1 MGNDM
6 EVGQLTADNYWEWAI
21 RMEGLLVYK
30 DLGECIYRDA
40 RALHANDPQRQRD
53 RKALVLIQSHVSS
66 NLLPMVV
73 IHQTAKAVWDALRV
87 MHDNILAASK
97 ATLEDKFTSLKKEN
111 SECMEEYINRAQRIR
126 LQLHTQTEPVSDER
140 LQRAILRGLPQ
151 EYTYVRETL
160 LLQSNL
166 TLSQMSQQ
174 LRSAEDRLGSKD
186 SSEATILKAGVRR
199 DVSKRL
205 WALRF
210 RSGKYC
216 VPEFCLLVLAFESTV
231 VIFDHG

>member
-6 EVGQLTADNYWEWAI
+6 EVGQLTADNYWEWSI

-40 RALHANDPQRQRD
+40 RNLRVDDPLRQRD

-66 NLLPMVV
+66 TLLPTVV
-73 IHQTAKAVWDALRV
+73 IHQTAKALWDALRS
-87 MHDNILAASK
+87 MYDNILAASK
-97 ATLEDKFTSLKKEN
+97 ATLEDKFINLKGN
-111 SECMEEYINRAQRIR
+111 SECMEEYINRAQRLRI
-126 LQLHTQTEPVSDER
+126 QLHTQTEPVSEQR

-186 SSEATILKAGVRR
+186 SSEATALKAGVRR
-199 DVSKRL
+199 DVSKIKCYRCQQYGH
-205 WALRF
+205 F
-210 RSGKYC
+210 QK
-216 VPEFCLLVLAFESTV
+216 
-231 VIFDHG
+231 D